1 MTRVFCM
8 QGARH
13 FHNWLLHVVPATV
26 ERKSCMTWIDKL
38 ALDVGAAIERGQAV
52 TFRSIDYLPRLDIP
66 RKYRGLDIPRE
77 YMVQATTFRFDQ
89 RDLIIA
95 TVSSILR
102 HWLYFPTDDSSLI
115 QLSLIDIVLSK
126 SPSSILFL
134 EAIWEMYKTPF
145 STVFKLG
152 WHSQSKKKI
161 DESLI
166 AFQKRFDAHPFATP
180 GSMAYRKLNY
190 LEQLIQQWFKNDNL
204 TTNPVDDVVSLPVSR
219 CFQWHL

>member
-1 MTRVFCM
+1 M

-13 FHNWLLHVVPATV
+13 FHNWLLHVVPAAV
-26 ERKSCMTWIDKL
+26 ERKSCTTWIDKL

-52 TFRSIDYLPRLDIP
+52 TFHSIDYLPR
-66 RKYRGLDIPRE
+66 LDIPRE
-77 YMVQATTFRFDQ
+77 YMVQATTFCFDQ

-102 HWLYFPTDDSSLI
+102 HWLYFPTDDSSLV

-152 WHSQSKKKI
+152 
-161 DESLI
+161 
-166 AFQKRFDAHPFATP
+166 
-180 GSMAYRKLNY
+180 
-190 LEQLIQQWFKNDNL
+190 
-204 TTNPVDDVVSLPVSR
+204 
-219 CFQWHL
+219 